1 MPSDSRAHVGDR
13 RHDHS
18 ILHDRF
24 HWYRHV
30 AISLESPSPLL
41 LESSHDL
48 ALLILFPSLLPMTSP
63 PPCHPPISLPSFS
76 GGSFTVSSVVS
87 FSVVL
92 LVAQSNSL

>member
-63 PPCHPPISLPSFS
+63 PPCHPPFPFPVSL
-76 GGSFTVSSVVS
+76 
-87 FSVVL
+87 VVL
-92 LVAQSNSL
+92 SQSPQ